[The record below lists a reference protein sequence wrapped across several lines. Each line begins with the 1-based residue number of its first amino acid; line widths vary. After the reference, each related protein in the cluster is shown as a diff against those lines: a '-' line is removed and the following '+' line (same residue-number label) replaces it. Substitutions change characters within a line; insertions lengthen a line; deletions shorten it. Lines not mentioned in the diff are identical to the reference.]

1 MEELNE
7 KQIKK
12 KKPESQINHETPIT
26 IISERIQR
34 EICFLTSILKSRL
47 KNNGK
52 NSEGNWT
59 YLRRLTKSLLRN
71 ISFKKAE

>member
-34 EICFLTSILKSRL
+34 EICFLTSK
-47 KNNGK
+47 
-52 NSEGNWT
+52 
-59 YLRRLTKSLLRN
+59 LRRKLDLLAAFDK
-71 ISFKKAE
+71 ISST